1 MKQYALFILYL
12 IVIKTERCK
21 MFKNAIVR
29 IPCENMVKGLSNVNL
44 GVPDHK
50 KAVVQHEKYIEALIS
65 CGVNVT
71 ILQADNNF
79 PDSTFVEDTALLTS
93 HCAIISN
100 PGAESRKGEVD
111 EMKEIIKS
119 FYKNVEYIVDTG
131 TVEPGDIMMVGSHFY
146 IGLSKRTNRT
156 GAEQTISILKKY
168 GMTGSIVTLEKVLH
182 LKTGLSYLEKNNL
195 VASGEFLDKAEFQK
209 FNLLK
214 VDADESYAANCI
226 WVNDTVLVAEGFPKI
241 KKKIEDAGYK
251 TIALD
256 MSEFRKL
263 DGGLSCLSLRF

>member
-1 MKQYALFILYL
+1 
-12 IVIKTERCK
+12 

-29 IPCENMVKGLSNVNL
+29 IPCENMVNGITESKL
-44 GVPDHK
+44 GIPDHK
-50 KAVVQHEKYIEALIS
+50 QAVEQHEKYIEALIK

-71 ILQADNNF
+71 ILPPDNNF
-79 PDSTFVEDTALLTS
+79 PDSTFVEDTALLTP

-100 PGAESRKGEVD
+100 SGAESRKGEV
-111 EMKEIIKS
+111 EEIKETIRK
-119 FYKNVEYIVDTG
+119 FYENIEYIRNPG
-131 TVEPGDIMMVGSHFY
+131 TIEPGDIMMVGTHFY
-146 IGLSKRTNRT
+146 IGLSKRTNMN
-156 GAEQTISILKKY
+156 GAEQMISILKRY
-168 GMTGSIVTLEKVLH
+168 GMTGSVVTLENVLH

-195 VASGEFLDKAEFQK
+195 VSAGEFVSKPEFQK

-214 VDADESYAANCI
+214 VDDDESYAANCI
-226 WVNDTVLVAEGFPKI
+226 WVNEIVFVADGFSKI
-241 KKKIEDAGYK
+241 RKQIEDAGYE